1 MSIKMF
7 PSPLDTGPG
16 PYRGRAGTVS
26 LFQFKLLLW
35 EFSLLDN
42 KLIVYMISTMIWTK
56 SLYLKLE
63 ANMFKRSWPSL
74 FVLFS
79 ALLFGLTGFTLQG
92 FAQENV
98 FNYNNFSLTLPEG
111 WVKQDI
117 SKGSEKE
124 VVGSLK
130 SEKIPGTTILLLCYK
145 GWRYNYSNVRIAGL
159 KTIASVYPKGQ
170 EMLKKETKVRT
181 DGGLTAVTELWRG
194 AVAAGGTTVFLQS
207 PMGIME
213 TKAGW
218 ILMLGFTPESTGE
231 QLDEDFLK
239 MIKSAK

>member
-1 MSIKMF
+1 MF
-7 PSPLDTGPG
+7 KPSWLC
-16 PYRGRAGTVS
+16 RC
-26 LFQFKLLLW
+26 LLLHV
-35 EFSLLDN
+35 F
-42 KLIVYMISTMIWTK
+42 
-56 SLYLKLE
+56 
-63 ANMFKRSWPSL
+63 
-74 FVLFS
+74 
-79 ALLFGLTGFTLQG
+79 LFGLTGLAHQAA
-92 FAQENV
+92 AQEDT

-130 SEKIPGTTILLLCYK
+130 SEKISGTTILVLCYK
-145 GWRYNYSNVRIAGL
+145 GWRYNYRNVRIAGL

-170 EMLKKETKVRT
+170 EMLKKETKVKT

-194 AVAAGGTTVFLQS
+194 AVDTGGTTVFLQS

-218 ILMLGFTPESTGE
+218 ILLLGFTPESSGV
-231 QLDEDFLK
+231 QLEEDFLK
-239 MIKSAK
+239 IIKSAK

>member
-1 MSIKMF
+1 
-7 PSPLDTGPG
+7 
-16 PYRGRAGTVS
+16 
-26 LFQFKLLLW
+26 
-35 EFSLLDN
+35 
-42 KLIVYMISTMIWTK
+42 
-56 SLYLKLE
+56 
-63 ANMFKRSWPSL
+63 MFKRSWL
-74 FVLFS
+74 CRYVLLS
-79 ALLFGLTGFTLQG
+79 ALLFGLTGLAHQAA
-92 FAQENV
+92 AQEDT

-130 SEKIPGTTILLLCYK
+130 SEKIPGTTILVLCYK
-145 GWRYNYSNVRIAGL
+145 GWRYNYSSIRIAGL
-159 KTIASVYPKGQ
+159 KTIASAYPKGQ
-170 EMLKKETKVRT
+170 EMLKKETKIKT

-218 ILMLGFTPESTGE
+218 ILLLGFTPESTGA
-231 QLDEDFLK
+231 QLEEDFLK

>member
-1 MSIKMF
+1 
-7 PSPLDTGPG
+7 
-16 PYRGRAGTVS
+16 
-26 LFQFKLLLW
+26 
-35 EFSLLDN
+35 
-42 KLIVYMISTMIWTK
+42 
-56 SLYLKLE
+56 
-63 ANMFKRSWPSL
+63 MFKRSWL
-74 FVLFS
+74 CRYVLLS
-79 ALLFGLTGFTLQG
+79 ALLFGLTGLAHQAA
-92 FAQENV
+92 AQEDT

-130 SEKIPGTTILLLCYK
+130 SEKIAGTTILVLCYK
-145 GWRYNYSNVRIAGL
+145 GWRYNYSSIRIAGL
-159 KTIASVYPKGQ
+159 KTIASAYPKGQ
-170 EMLKKETKVRT
+170 EMLKKETKIKT

-218 ILMLGFTPESTGE
+218 ILLLGFTPESTGA
-231 QLDEDFLK
+231 QLEEDFLK

>member
-1 MSIKMF
+1 MLKQS
-7 PSPLDTGPG
+7 
-16 PYRGRAGTVS
+16 R
-26 LFQFKLLLW
+26 LF
-35 EFSLLDN
+35 S
-42 KLIVYMISTMIWTK
+42 
-56 SLYLKLE
+56 
-63 ANMFKRSWPSL
+63 
-74 FVLFS
+74 FVLLS
-79 ALLFGLTGFTLQG
+79 ALLFGLTGFTFQV

-111 WVKQDI
+111 WANQDI

-130 SEKIPGTTILLLCYK
+130 SEKIQGTTVLLLCYS
-145 GWRYNYSNVRIAGL
+145 GWRYDYRSVRITGL
-159 KTIASVYPKGQ
+159 KTFASVYPKGQ
-170 EMLKKETKVRT
+170 KMLKKETKLKT

-218 ILMLGFTPESTGE
+218 ILMLGFTPESTGA
-231 QLDEDFLK
+231 QLEEDFLK

>member
-1 MSIKMF
+1 
-7 PSPLDTGPG
+7 
-16 PYRGRAGTVS
+16 
-26 LFQFKLLLW
+26 
-35 EFSLLDN
+35 
-42 KLIVYMISTMIWTK
+42 
-56 SLYLKLE
+56 
-63 ANMFKRSWPSL
+63 MFKRSWL
-74 FVLFS
+74 CRYVLLS
-79 ALLFGLTGFTLQG
+79 ALLFGLTGLAHQAA
-92 FAQENV
+92 AQEDT

-130 SEKIPGTTILLLCYK
+130 SEKIPGTTILVLCYK
-145 GWRYNYSNVRIAGL
+145 GWRYNYSSIRIAGL
-159 KTIASVYPKGQ
+159 KTIASAYPKGQ
-170 EMLKKETKVRT
+170 EMLKKETKIKT

-218 ILMLGFTPESTGE
+218 ILMLGFTPESTGA
-231 QLDEDFLK
+231 QLEEDFLK

>member
-1 MSIKMF
+1 
-7 PSPLDTGPG
+7 
-16 PYRGRAGTVS
+16 
-26 LFQFKLLLW
+26 LL
-35 EFSLLDN
+35 
-42 KLIVYMISTMIWTK
+42 
-56 SLYLKLE
+56 
-63 ANMFKRSWPSL
+63 
-74 FVLFS
+74 S
-79 ALLFGLTGFTLQG
+79 ALLFGLTGFTFQV

-111 WVKQDI
+111 WANQDI
-117 SKGSEKE
+117 SKGSEKG

-130 SEKIPGTTILLLCYK
+130 SEKIPGTTVLVLCYS
-145 GWRYNYSNVRIAGL
+145 GWRYDYRSVRIAGL
-159 KTIASVYPKGQ
+159 KTIASAYPKGQ
-170 EMLKKETKVRT
+170 KMLKKETKVKT

-218 ILMLGFTPESTGE
+218 RFMLGFTPESTRA
-231 QLDEDFLK
+231 QLEEDFLK

>member
-1 MSIKMF
+1 M
-7 PSPLDTGPG
+7 
-16 PYRGRAGTVS
+16 
-26 LFQFKLLLW
+26 
-35 EFSLLDN
+35 
-42 KLIVYMISTMIWTK
+42 
-56 SLYLKLE
+56 LKQ
-63 ANMFKRSWPSL
+63 SWLSF
-74 FVLFS
+74 FVLLS
-79 ALLFGLTGFTLQG
+79 ALLFGLTGFTFQA

-130 SEKIPGTTILLLCYK
+130 SEKIPGTTILVLCYK

-170 EMLKKETKVRT
+170 EMLKKETKVKT

-194 AVAAGGTTVFLQS
+194 AVAASGTTVFLQS

-218 ILMLGFTPESTGE
+218 ILMLGFTPESTGA
-231 QLDEDFLK
+231 QLEEDFLK